1 MNWTQQAVERLE
13 LEAKAFKGNKYEAVM
28 KTAVLEALL
37 SFCRQSGEFAQAV
50 AQGGSFSEC
59 MAAVAKGCGSAM
71 SDIEAYRR
79 AAAFYFR
86 GAEVRME
93 LRICLEPEAEEPGKI
108 IALDFAD
115 FFS

>member
-1 MNWTQQAVERLE
+1 MNWAQQAAEKLER
-13 LEAKAFKGNKYEAVM
+13 EAKAFQGNKYEAVM
-28 KTAVLEALL
+28 KTVVADALE
-37 SFCRQSGEFAQAV
+37 SFCRQDEEFAQAV
-50 AQGGSFSEC
+50 VQGGSFAEC
-59 MAAVAKGCGSAM
+59 MAVVAKGCGSSL

-93 LRICLEPEAEEPGKI
+93 LRICLEPEEEAGKI
-108 IALDFAD
+108 IRLDFSD